1 VDNNN
6 IFTIILIEGSG
17 VFLPFSGEKGV
28 CLMNR
33 SEIDYVRYL

>member
-1 VDNNN
+1 MDNDN
-6 IFTIILIEGSG
+6 IFTITLIEGSG

-33 SEIDYVRYL
+33 SEVDYV

>member
-1 VDNNN
+1 MDNEH
-6 IFTIILIEGSG
+6 IFPIILIEGSG

-33 SEIDYVRYL
+33 SEVDYV

>member
-1 VDNNN
+1 MDNDK
-6 IFTIILIEGSG
+6 IFPITLIDGYG

-33 SEIDYVRYL
+33 SEIDYV